1 MWFNVFWPHWQT
13 LRRCRCSLCSSKFSL
28 ILLSRRSHTLT
39 GIPHNHFTQH
49 RFVVSLAKDLRE
61 HFYPYFQAFLDR
73 LIALLRT
80 QDADQLEWTFVCLA
94 FLVKNLK
101 PFLKK
106 DISVVFN
113 AIMPLLDRRQPEH
126 VTNFA
131 AECFSFV
138 ARDIRD
144 REKFLALVLAA
155 LRQHTNGVKGCG
167 RLLYEMMR
175 GVNGQL
181 HSCTMDVL
189 TVLLQSLRKHDLF
202 DVELLHEVLSETVLN
217 LLHSTNA
224 TSMPVFWEVAHSV
237 LNAELDAA
245 EAVPAST
252 AVDEQAVVD
261 VEPLSDNDVTVRRLL
276 QLMGQAVEFR
286 HGKMVSGDTAVLIG
300 SLIRVIDTEA
310 TASEDTLQCA
320 GELVA
325 ACLLC
330 HNLTV
335 TQLDASR
342 VCRKVLAVTSRPLF
356 EAFVWNVRAYAQFD
370 LLVMPAFVQYYEQNY
385 ADAEVQQLLCRLL
398 AEKAPPSGDGLRLD
412 AWQPYALR
420 FRHAATLEQLERSI
434 ARGNV
439 DASSET
445 LLMALQ
451 VWPHVLG
458 ADVDRL
464 RANVRALIERT
475 CAGVKEARLP
485 EHLCTNKRQLFVLAS
500 LVEAVVHV
508 KRAEWLPLDR
518 LVSTLLPMCQ
528 CTGLRAVALSTLD
541 QVIVSAAEEHITY
554 ALFERIHADI
564 AVNLAS
570 EFHRVRLLSA
580 HVLCRFGR
588 LPELRQTDAEQTVY
602 EIFVEIESLMAGVT
616 TFREQL
622 LHAQKLAADVKLIE
636 SLQETVCPSDA
647 LRYLLGSLYINF
659 NLLWKPLT
667 AIVATYAQTMPVTA
681 FWEVF
686 RGQLDMVIECIR
698 QPAVA
703 YEASAGLETTN
714 NWLMDAFCTSWECTD
729 RPDYVNYRVLLW
741 RALAEFGTLSEV
753 RNRDVVQLLLDFVE
767 HEYRRSHEN
776 DTLSWNLLQLDGEA
790 DRTTDGM
797 EVDLDQ
803 LDESTAAAAGSR
815 NSNVALKGTQKTLMA
830 IVGVFARLAN
840 PSQIHR
846 HAEVYALYMELLCHR
861 NPQIQKLALD
871 CIMAHRHKFL
881 VPYKDHLYGVIDE
894 VKFKD
899 AIQAFKIDTKSADNV
914 VQPEHRADL
923 MSIVVR
929 ILYSK
934 MTAKVQKGGGQAR
947 KALVMRF
954 LGACTE
960 AEVLQLLH
968 MAFVVYAPWLQEDA
982 EAQVDGIWEALTLD
996 AVLSPKKLQ
1005 STLNLIEIIR
1015 EQFGGLMGADFQRY
1029 LLQIVFAVGAVVEG
1043 VLRSGDELVQ
1053 SGHAKMFKQ
1062 LRAVCQQTLA
1072 NFCNHIDTYPWQ
1084 AAEVEALFR
1093 LFVWPQ
1099 LGRLPQEGI
1108 HAATPLLKLF
1118 TVFSKNPRYFGL
1130 LTRLPASGADDETPL
1145 RYMIDLLLEPKT
1157 KPLVCLAIME
1167 MIQSLLQLTD
1177 QLPPDTPNAVVT
1189 VAPIPLGRCRAAV
1202 RPANLLDINFGSA
1215 ILLPHMDRI
1224 LLKFQQNVT
1233 KRRGLTRRDLHI
1245 VSLCTRLVTDSSTS
1259 ERLLDVLLPILV
1271 RKTHKTSASGEE
1283 ELAQAV
1289 ETIQNLFERIDRP
1302 VQHIRSIA
1310 PMFTQITGVGPRKQL
1325 CDLLDTI
1332 AQRAIADPSHG
1343 DGVLL
1348 KRTSDIVR
1356 SLNAW
1361 DRRWVQ
1367 QPDYEKRLGAFRR
1380 IAEVQEAGEMD
1391 VDLCLLAV
1399 YHCFYFV
1406 RHDKDLAMRDAASHH
1421 LRTMLPAMV
1430 RQLQATGSSGDAKSL
1445 DRLIDVVLN
1454 LLRGTISDS
1463 VDAVRSEGILLLG
1476 ELARECADAHV
1487 VLKDLHQFTD
1497 KADREVDFF
1506 DNIVHMQAHRH
1517 GRALVRFCAVARTL
1531 ERRPAT
1537 RTLTQ
1542 FVLPLATQYVC
1553 AERHA
1558 GKHGLVTAAI
1568 EAIGVVAQLLPWHQY
1583 EALLKYYLK
1592 KMRFNAEYQKQL
1604 VRLVM
1609 QILDGFHFDLSRAK
1623 VPDLAKQL
1631 VKQTIEEAAPV
1642 PDEVAVEENAVR
1654 DVIEGEEAVVLGTS
1668 DEPSA
1673 EDELDAELNRP
1684 ADNDDDEV
1692 DAEEAVDE
1700 VPAPAKLKSAP
1711 KTARIAIMDQPIVL
1725 THKAAKRLVHTIATG
1740 LIPQLN
1746 NAITTISTFESFH
1759 KLNKKKR
1766 HSEREEEEILR
1777 VPIALAMVKLLQKL
1791 PDGMLDHSLPG
1802 ILLKVCQF
1810 LKSPLRSVRMCTRDN
1825 LRSIMSTVGTKHL
1838 DTLLQMMSTLLTR
1851 GFHVHVLTVTVHA
1864 VLDTLKLQLKAA
1876 DIDRNLQSILAVI
1889 LEDIFGRTADEKAV
1903 HKIGVATPE
1912 AKPSNKSYLSLNIVA
1927 VNVGE
1932 SCLLDLLIPFKDQL
1946 QRTHSKSTVGKVQE
1960 CCQQI
1965 VRGLV
1970 HNRNLSTE
1978 SLLMFIYGTAS
1989 ESIPDL
1995 LPDAGARAPLTD
2007 EAREKLRRARPDTFL
2022 ITPEPRGR
2030 TGAIKKIVRT
2040 NVRANAHVLVEFG
2053 LDLLHIMLKRG
2064 KLLKIDYAPFLDP
2077 VVPVLVDSLRSA
2089 HIRVTTYALNCLT
2102 AMWTHDM
2109 RLDAL
2114 REAVEPHIVPE
2125 IFGVLHRYATA
2136 GISTSNENFGLVKN
2150 AFNAMVALLRFCEYY
2165 TCSEEQ
2171 LRTLLLY
2178 VEQNLHDAGK
2188 QTIAFSLLRV
2198 IVGRK
2203 LLVAEMH
2210 EVMRKIGELV
2220 VTSESGD
2227 CRKDAKSIMVN
2238 YLMDYPLGKK
2248 VDSFLKFFVANLTY
2262 EVASGRESAIALV
2275 HTCVKRFPQ
2284 EVLNQKAGFLFLSLG
2299 ARLVNDES
2307 AECRRLVAECVE
2319 TLIGKLTPNN
2329 RTQLFEI
2336 VLQLLADRKSSH
2348 REMAALLC
2356 TRFVVAEKSQF
2367 VERIGRVLPQLI
2379 GTLSTTGYKGT

>member
-1 MWFNVFWPHWQT
+1 MLT
-13 LRRCRCSLCSSKFSL
+13 A
-28 ILLSRRSHTLT
+28 LSPL
-39 GIPHNHFTQH
+39 

-61 HFYPYFQAFLDR
+61 EFYPYFQAFLDR
-73 LIALLRT
+73 LIVLLRT

-144 REKFLALVLAA
+144 REKFLALVLAS

-175 GVNGQL
+175 GVSGQL
-181 HSCTMDVL
+181 HSCTVDVL
-189 TVLLQSLRKHDLF
+189 TVLLQSLRKRDLF
-202 DVELLHEVLSETVLN
+202 DVELLHEVLSEMVLN

-224 TSMPVFWEVAHSV
+224 TSMPVFWEVAHRV

-245 EAVPAST
+245 DAAVST
-252 AVDEQAVVD
+252 AATTDDE
-261 VEPLSDNDVTVRRLL
+261 PTSSDSDVTVRRLL

-286 HGKMVSGDTAVLIG
+286 HGKMVSGDTTVLIG
-300 SLIRVIDTEA
+300 SLMRVIDTEA
-310 TASEDTLQCA
+310 ATSEDTLQCA

-330 HNLTV
+330 HNLTI

-342 VCRKVLAVTSRPLF
+342 VCRKVLAVASRPVF
-356 EAFVWNVRAYAQFD
+356 EAFVWNVRKYAQFE
-370 LLVMPAFVQYYEQNY
+370 LLVLPAFVQYYEQNCS
-385 ADAEVQQLLCRLL
+385 DAEVQQLLCRLV
-398 AEKAPPSGDGLRLD
+398 AEKSPPSVDGLRLD

-420 FRHAATLEQLERSI
+420 FRHSATMEQLERNI
-434 ARGNV
+434 ARGNAEV
-439 DASSET
+439 APET

-451 VWPHVLG
+451 LWPHVLG

-464 RANVRALIERT
+464 RANVCALIERT
-475 CAGVKEARLP
+475 CSGVQEPEVP
-485 EHLCTNKRQLFVLAS
+485 EHHCANKRQLFVLAS

-518 LVSTLLPMCQ
+518 LVSTLLPLCRT
-528 CTGLRAVALSTLD
+528 TGLRAAALSTLD
-541 QVIVSAAEEHITY
+541 QVIVSAADQHITY

-564 AVNLAS
+564 ACNLAS

-580 HVLCRFGR
+580 HVLRRFGR

-602 EIFVEIESLMAGVT
+602 EIFVDIESVTAGVT

-622 LHAQKLAADVKLIE
+622 LNAQKLAADVQLVE
-636 SLQETVCPSDA
+636 SLRDTVCAADA

-667 AIVATYAQTMPVTA
+667 AIVATYAQTMPVA
-681 FWEVF
+681 EFWEVF
-686 RGQLDMVIECIR
+686 RAQLDTVVECIR
-698 QPAVA
+698 HPATA
-703 YEASAGLETTN
+703 YEPSAGLETNN
-714 NWLMDAFCTSWECTD
+714 NWLMDAFCTAWECTD

-741 RALAEFGTLSEV
+741 RAVAEFGTLSEV

-776 DTLSWNLLQLDGEA
+776 DTLSWNLLQTDGEA
-790 DRTTDGM
+790 DRTADGM

-803 LDESTAAAAGSR
+803 LDESAAAETGSR
-815 NSNVALKGTQKTLMA
+815 NSNAALKGTQKTLMA
-830 IVGVFARLAN
+830 IVGVFTRLAN
-840 PSQIHR
+840 PSQIFR

-871 CIMAHRHKFL
+871 CIMAHKHKYL
-881 VPYKDHLYGVIDE
+881 VPYKDHLYGIIDE

-914 VQPEHRADL
+914 VQPEHRTDL
-923 MSIVVR
+923 MTIVVR

-954 LGACTE
+954 LGACSE
-960 AEVLQLLH
+960 AEVLQLLR

-982 EAQVDGIWEALTLD
+982 GAQVDGIWAMLRLD

-1029 LLQIVFAVGAVVEG
+1029 LLQVMFAVGAVVEG
-1043 VLRSGDELVQ
+1043 VLRSGDEVVQ
-1053 SGHAKMFKQ
+1053 SSHAKLFKQ
-1062 LRAVCQQTLA
+1062 LRAVGQQTLA
-1072 NFCNHIDTYPWQ
+1072 NFFNHIDTYPWR
-1084 AAEVEALFR
+1084 ATEVDAMYR

-1099 LGRLPQEGI
+1099 LARLPLEGI

-1118 TVFSKNPRYFGL
+1118 AVFSKNPRYFAL
-1130 LTRLPASGADDETPL
+1130 LTRLPAVGAEDETPL

-1157 KPLVCLAIME
+1157 KPLVCLAVME

-1177 QLPPDTPNAVVT
+1177 QLPDEAAGTTAVE
-1189 VAPIPLGRCRAAV
+1189 PIPCGRCRAVV
-1202 RPANLLDINFGSA
+1202 RPSNLLDINFGSA
-1215 ILLPHMDRI
+1215 ILLPHMDSI

-1283 ELAQAV
+1283 ELTQAV

-1325 CDLLDTI
+1325 CDLLETI
-1332 AQRAIADPSHG
+1332 ARRAIADPTHG
-1343 DGVLL
+1343 DGVRLQ
-1348 KRTSDIVR
+1348 RTSDIVR

-1367 QPDYEKRLGAFRR
+1367 QPDYEKRLGAFRH
-1380 IAEVQEAGEMD
+1380 IAELQAAGEMD

-1430 RQLQATGSSGDAKSL
+1430 RQLQANGGGEAKSL

-1454 LLRGTISDS
+1454 LLRGTIADS
-1463 VDAVRSEGILLLG
+1463 VDAVRAEGILLLG
-1476 ELARECADAHV
+1476 ELARECPDAHV
-1487 VLKDLHQFTD
+1487 VLKDLHQFSD
-1497 KADREVDFF
+1497 KTDREVDFF
-1506 DNIVHMQAHRH
+1506 DNMVHMQAHRH

-1558 GKHGLVTAAI
+1558 SKHGLVTAAI

-1592 KMRFNAEYQKQL
+1592 KMRFNVEYQKQL

-1623 VPDLAKQL
+1623 LQKHELAKQV
-1631 VKQTIEEAAPV
+1631 VKEVLEEVEPEQVEVVAEVKAA
-1642 PDEVAVEENAVR
+1642 A
-1654 DVIEGEEAVVLGTS
+1654 EGEEAVVLGS
-1668 DEPSA
+1668 ADEPNA

-1684 ADNDDDEV
+1684 ADNDDDE
-1692 DAEEAVDE
+1692 DDDDDAVDE
-1700 VPAPAKLKSAP
+1700 VAIEPAAAAKSAP
-1711 KTARIAIMDQPIVL
+1711 KKARIAIMDQPIVL
-1725 THKAAKRLVHTIATG
+1725 SHKAAKRLVHTIATG

-1746 NAITTISTFESFH
+1746 NSITTISTFESFH
-1759 KLNKKKR
+1759 KLNRKKR

-1825 LRSIMSTVGTKHL
+1825 LKSIMSAVGTKHL

-1851 GFHVHVLTVTVHA
+1851 GFQVHVLTVTVYA

-1889 LEDIFGRTADEKAV
+1889 LEDIFGRTAEEKSV

-1927 VNVGE
+1927 INVGE

-1946 QRTHSKSTVGKVQE
+1946 QRTHSKSIVGKVQE

-1965 VRGLV
+1965 VKGLV

-1995 LPDAGARAPLTD
+1995 LPDAGARTPLTE

-2030 TGAIKKIVRT
+2030 TGAIKKVVRT

-2064 KLLKIDYAPFLDP
+2064 KLLKIDYAPFLGP
-2077 VVPVLVDSLRSA
+2077 VVPVLVDSLRST

-2102 AMWTHDM
+2102 AMWTHEM
-2109 RLDAL
+2109 QLDAL
-2114 REAVEPHIVPE
+2114 RDAVEPQIVPQ
-2125 IFGVLHRYATA
+2125 IFGVLHKYATA
-2136 GISTSNENFGLVKN
+2136 GMSTSNENFGLVKN

-2210 EVMRKIGELV
+2210 DVMRKIGEIV
-2220 VTSESGD
+2220 VTSESSD

-2262 EVASGRESAIALV
+2262 EVAAGRESAIALV
-2275 HTCVKRFPQ
+2275 HACVKRFPQ
-2284 EVLNQKAGFLFLSLG
+2284 ELLNQKAGFLFLSLG

-2319 TLIGKLTPNN
+2319 TLISKLTPNN

-2356 TRFVVAEKSQF
+2356 TRFVVAEKAQF
-2367 VERIGRVLPQLI
+2367 EERIARVLPQLI